1 MQTGL
6 MAFEIVARINQV
18 DVDLRAVV
26 REYGIAEKELTE
38 EELLRI
44 AKNFG
49 FKAKIKSIP
58 LDKIFPA
65 YPLPAIIIF
74 NDNILTPKP
83 QTPKS
88 ESRGFGVLL
97 RVNNQEKKVLVI
109 IPGQT
114 RPMEMGFEELANIL
128 GVRERQEK
136 NIFRTTK
143 SESRIPTFIILAHKM
158 ITSQIRFGFKWFY
171 NEILQY
177 KSVIIEVLL
186 GSFVV
191 QLFGLITPLF
201 TQVILDKVLVHR
213 SMTTLEVLAVAF
225 IAITIFELLLN
236 ISRNYIFTH
245 TAYKID
251 AKLGAKLFKHLFSL
265 PFVYFETRKVGNIV
279 ARVRELDNIREFIT
293 NKSVSVIIDLFF
305 SFVFVVVMLLYSV
318 NLTLIAIGFV
328 SVIAILYLII
338 TPELRKRLENKFQM
352 AAQTNS
358 YLVESISGVQT
369 VKSLAI
375 EGSMQKNWEDNLG
388 KYVRSGFKLS
398 NMANISGAITGT
410 LQRLMTITILFIG
423 VKLVIEN
430 KLTVGQLI
438 AFQMLA
444 GQFAGPVLRLVN
456 LWNEFQQALLS
467 VDRLGD
473 ILNHPTEIHSS
484 KAITLPKLQGSIRL
498 ENVCFKYTANSPYVV
513 DKISFHIK
521 PGMSLGIIGRSGSG
535 KSTLTKLIQRL
546 YLINE
551 GAIYIDDIDVRHIN
565 PIWLRN
571 NIGVVLQE
579 NYLFSG
585 TIRENIALPRPDA
598 PIELII
604 EASKIAGAHEFI
616 SQFPEGYE
624 TIVGERGSTLS
635 GGQKQRIAIA
645 RALITNPRLLIF
657 DEATSSLD
665 IESERIIQTNL
676 HKIKNGRTMII
687 VSHKLSIVKDCDLII
702 AIERGRIV
710 EMGGHSELM
719 AKKGYYYTLLIQQNG
734 VREKKERADF
744 PTPNPE
750 IQTPRSN

>member
-1 MQTGL
+1 MQTAL
-6 MAFEIVARINQV
+6 MSFEIVARINHV

-26 REYGIAEKELTE
+26 REYSITNKELTK

-44 AKNFG
+44 IKGFE
-49 FKAKIKSIP
+49 FKAKIKKLPI
-58 LDKIFPA
+58 DKILPH
-65 YPLPAIIIF
+65 YPLPSIIIF
-74 NDNILTPKP
+74 QDN
-83 QTPKS
+83 S
-88 ESRGFGVLL
+88 FGVLL
-97 RVNNQEKKVLVI
+97 SLNNQEKRCLCL
-109 IPGQT
+109 IPPQKT
-114 RPMEMGFEELANIL
+114 PKEMLFEELE
-128 GVRERQEK
+128 GVSSGE
-136 NIFRTTK
+136 
-143 SESRIPTFIILAHKM
+143 FIILAHKK

-171 NEILQY
+171 HEILNY
-177 KSVIIEVLL
+177 KRVIGEVLL

-213 SMTTLEVLAVAF
+213 SMTTLEVLAIAF
-225 IAITIFELLLN
+225 CAITIFEFLLN

-245 TAYKID
+245 TACKID

-265 PFVYFETRKVGNIV
+265 PFVYFESRKVGNIA

-305 SFVFVVVMLLYSV
+305 SVVFIAVMLLYSIK
-318 NLTLIAIGFV
+318 LTLIVLGFI

-352 AAQTNS
+352 AAQANS

-375 EGSMQKNWEDNLG
+375 EGSMQKKWEDNLG
-388 KYVRSGFKLS
+388 EYVSSGFKLS
-398 NMANISGAITGT
+398 NMANISGAISGT

-430 KLTVGQLI
+430 RLTVGQLI

-444 GQFAGPVLRLVN
+444 GQFSAPVLRLVN

-473 ILNHPTEIHSS
+473 ILNHPIEIQSS
-484 KAITLPKLQGSIRL
+484 KAITLPKLQGYIKL
-498 ENVCFKYTANSPYVV
+498 ENVCFKYTTNSPYVI
-513 DKISFHIK
+513 DKISFSIR
-521 PGMSLGIIGRSGSG
+521 PGTGLGIIGRSGSG

-551 GAIYIDDIDVRHIN
+551 GAIYIDDIDIRHIN
-565 PIWLRN
+565 PIWLRH

-585 TIRENIALPRPDA
+585 TIRENIALPKPDA

-604 EASKIAGAHEFI
+604 EVSKIAGAHEFI
-616 SQFPEGYE
+616 TQFPEGYE
-624 TIVGERGSTLS
+624 TMVGERGATLS
-635 GGQKQRIAIA
+635 GGQKQRISIA
-645 RALITNPRLLIF
+645 RALITNPQIVIF

-665 IESERIIQTNL
+665 YESERIIQTNL
-676 HKIKNGRTMII
+676 DKIRKGRTMII
-687 VSHKLSIVKDCDLII
+687 VSHRLSIVRDCEIII
-702 AIERGRIV
+702 AIEKGEIV
-710 EMGGHSELM
+710 EMGSHDELM
-719 AKKGYYYTLLIQQNG
+719 AKKGYYYTLLNQQ
-734 VREKKERADF
+734 EK
-744 PTPNPE
+744 
-750 IQTPRSN
+750 IGL